1 MSNVLRRLVESSSN
15 IFIKFHYLFDICCCG
30 GAEQRMAAVLQHEI
44 NVRECAGD
52 GIMQF
57 FGGFQH
63 LQSHLCY
70 CLLLP
75 LQVMDE
81 STQRSAEQGG

>member
-1 MSNVLRRLVESSSN
+1 
-15 IFIKFHYLFDICCCG
+15 
-30 GAEQRMAAVLQHEI
+30 MAAVLQHEI